1 MKIIRNIKFLKEVLK
16 VYQQKNKSLGFVPT
30 MGALH
35 NGHLSL
41 IHESVKHNDYTLCS
55 IYVNPKQFNNK
66 QDLIQYPRS
75 EKEDILKLEKIGC
88 DILFTPNDDE
98 INMIEDIEYN
108 FTSIINFLEGA
119 KRPGHFL
126 GVISIVH
133 KLFNIIQPKK
143 AYFGEKDYQQ
153 LWIINS
159 FVKKYNINTEL
170 KAVST
175 IRDKNGLALSSRNQ
189 FLTISQKKTACA
201 LFQSMTK
208 LKELIDLYK
217 KENQGLFLD
226 GDKLK
231 SFKNSVIE
239 EFFDNTLIKLD
250 YFEIIE
256 TENFSFA
263 QGIHFQNSYRA
274 LMAAY
279 VGEIRLIDNIEIN

>member
-1 MKIIRNIKFLKEVLK
+1 MKIIRNIKFLKELLK

-41 IHESVKHNDYTLCS
+41 IHESVQHNDYTLCS

-108 FTSIINFLEGA
+108 FTNIINFLEGA

-133 KLFNIIQPKK
+133 KLFNIIQPKR
-143 AYFGEKDYQQ
+143 AYFG
-153 LWIINS
+153 
-159 FVKKYNINTEL
+159 
-170 KAVST
+170 
-175 IRDKNGLALSSRNQ
+175 
-189 FLTISQKKTACA
+189 
-201 LFQSMTK
+201 
-208 LKELIDLYK
+208 
-217 KENQGLFLD
+217 
-226 GDKLK
+226 
-231 SFKNSVIE
+231 
-239 EFFDNTLIKLD
+239 
-250 YFEIIE
+250 
-256 TENFSFA
+256 
-263 QGIHFQNSYRA
+263 
-274 LMAAY
+274 
-279 VGEIRLIDNIEIN
+279 